1 MLPTAHRLGTM
12 LWCGAQ
18 IKFYPGRYAA
28 EKCSILPV
36 GDPTQYIPD
45 NEVRRF
51 AVTKRFLLLSG
62 QPARSVSA
70 CVLVPCKKV
79 LLCHA
84 DWLCE
89 MC

>member
-1 MLPTAHRLGTM
+1 MQVLDMGLVLHTCRPETPGVRLHASSLLAHMLPTAHRLGTM

-51 AVTKRFLLLSG
+51 AVTKRFLLL
-62 QPARSVSA
+62 
-70 CVLVPCKKV
+70 
-79 LLCHA
+79 
-84 DWLCE
+84 
-89 MC
+89 